1 MLKREVL
8 NKMGYG
14 SDNDKMALVPL
25 RGGQL
30 ADTRSQRS
38 YASSMATLDSYEEE
52 KKKRKAIDYLQKGQ
66 EGKESVKDY
75 IDLSR

>member
-25 RGGQL
+25 RSGQL

-38 YASSMATLDSYEEE
+38 YASSVATLDSLQEE
-52 KKKRKAIDYLQKGQ
+52 KKKRKAIDYLKKDEG
-66 EGKESVKDY
+66 GKESVKDY

>member
-25 RGGQL
+25 RSGQL

-38 YASSMATLDSYEEE
+38 YASSVATLDSLEEE
-52 KKKRKAIDYLQKGQ
+52 KKKRKAIDYLKKDEG
-66 EGKESVKDY
+66 GKESVKDY